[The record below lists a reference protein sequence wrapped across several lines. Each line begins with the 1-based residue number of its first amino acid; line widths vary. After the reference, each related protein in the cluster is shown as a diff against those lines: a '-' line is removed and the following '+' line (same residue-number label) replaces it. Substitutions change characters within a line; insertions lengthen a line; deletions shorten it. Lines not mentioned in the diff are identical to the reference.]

1 MNTLKKQIGLII
13 IFGISITSLVYAQA
27 EVGTVQKTTLWQLL
41 LQGGWAMIPLAAMS
55 IWMVFLII
63 NNAITLKEKRLLKPE
78 LLPEFIKLM
87 KDKQIKSAH
96 TLCKENDT
104 FFTNVFSAGLE
115 RCSSKEGIF
124 NFKKIQNAI
133 QEASTEEVT
142 SYMKP
147 IDYLSV
153 IGATAPMIGLLGT
166 VSGMI
171 KAFQTIGTQ
180 GMGKPEVLAGNI
192 GEALV
197 TTATGLII
205 AIPAMLF
212 YYSFRN
218 SFIKTAASLGRNV
231 GGLLDTLE
239 TGELPLGFGE
249 TEKTKNVVES
259 KETISSGESS
269 SNNTTEGA
277 SWDENE

>member
-192 GEALV
+192 GGALV

-249 TEKTKNVVES
+249 TEKTKNIVES